1 MCKNAQ
7 TILILLTAMNLR
19 LAVTAVT
26 PLFGTIQ
33 HALHVSGTLPAL
45 LVTIPL
51 LCFAGGAMV
60 TPHLSR
66 QVGIKPLLLITN
78 GLLIGANLCRPSS
91 PGALVLGTLLIGGA
105 IAVLNVLIPIMIAQ
119 TTTTPTAVSRLT
131 SAYSVIMNG
140 LAAGG
145 TAAAIPL
152 ARWLGWATVLRLFAL
167 PAVVGL
173 LAALV
178 TPAIATPPTTTSQP
192 PVFTLLR
199 HDRQARVLTLFM
211 GLQSLIFYSLVTW
224 LPTIFQTLGATADQ
238 AGQLLAAFQFVGIP
252 AALVLNRVTNDRW
265 LLTILAGGYLL
276 GMLSLGWSGLGWW
289 LAALLL
295 GFTCSLIFS
304 TALTWIATS
313 SPVTNQVAARSAVAQ
328 SLGYLLAAVGP
339 VVFGR
344 LHEWGHSWSPVLLSF
359 LVLMGLTIAV
369 GARVLRQRR

>member
-1 MCKNAQ
+1 
-7 TILILLTAMNLR
+7 MNLR

-60 TPHLSR
+60 TPRLSR

-91 PGALVLGTLLIGGA
+91 LGALVLGTLLIGGA
-105 IAVLNVLIPIMIAQ
+105 ITVLNVLIPIMIAQ
-119 TTTTPTAVSRLT
+119 
-131 SAYSVIMNG
+131 
-140 LAAGG
+140 
-145 TAAAIPL
+145 
-152 ARWLGWATVLRLFAL
+152 
-167 PAVVGL
+167 
-173 LAALV
+173 
-178 TPAIATPPTTTSQP
+178 TTTSQP

-224 LPTIFQTLGATADQ
+224 LSTIFQALGATADQ
-238 AGQLLAAFQFVGIP
+238 AGQLLAAFQFIGIP

-328 SLGYLLAAVGP
+328 SLGYLLAAGGP

-369 GARVLRQRR
+369 GTRVLQQRP